1 METQNKTALD
11 IVQELIAIHTTRKEV
26 IDKLS
31 LKQGSEENHSVLV
44 AAKQQSDHVITELLA
59 ELSTFGDAVQD
70 SIDRDNEYQLIWK
83 NELQNFD
90 AVPFQEAKGI
100 FEKLENALKQIYN
113 TVIETKELPDSL
125 VQVLSAQREQL
136 AGS

>member
-31 LKQGSEENHSVLV
+31 AKQGSEENHSVMV
-44 AAKQQSDHVITELLA
+44 AAKQQSDHFITELLA

-70 SIDRDNEYQLIWK
+70 STDRDNEYQLTWK
-83 NELQNFD
+83 NALKNFD
-90 AVPFQEAKGI
+90 SMPHQEATGI
-100 FEKLENALKQIYN
+100 FEKLENTLKNICD

-125 VQVLSAQREQL
+125 MQVLLAQKEQL
-136 AGS
+136 AAS